1 MFSSGRFSRLL
12 CAGVFFRALHDAQK
26 VKVMEMLAEKLAGNS
41 AGGSRGT
48 SPLLARRDA
57 AAAGS
62 NSSEQRDALQPS
74 LVCALV
80 SMADDYHTFH
90 LLPTTARPVRFVPL
104 LSSLL
109 LTSRQL
115 AVISNYSSLMHCT
128 VH

>member
-1 MFSSGRFSRLL
+1 
-12 CAGVFFRALHDAQK
+12 
-26 VKVMEMLAEKLAGNS
+26 MEMLAEKLAGNS

-48 SPLLARRDA
+48 SPLLARRD
-57 AAAGS
+57 AAGS

-104 LSSLL
+104 LSSPLH
-109 LTSRQL
+109 SSSHL
-115 AVISNYSSLMHCT
+115 AN
-128 VH
+128 